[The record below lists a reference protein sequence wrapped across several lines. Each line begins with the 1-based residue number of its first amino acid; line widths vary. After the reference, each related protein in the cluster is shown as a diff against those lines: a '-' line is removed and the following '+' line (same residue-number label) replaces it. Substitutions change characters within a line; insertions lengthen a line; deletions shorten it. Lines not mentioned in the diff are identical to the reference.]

1 MNLLKW
7 KTINDNGEK
16 IVYAQGCIYRH
27 WEIHKSE
34 SYNGYRVKLPELCG
48 EGYGWEYYVF
58 AKLQDA
64 KDSCEYWNKW
74 FLLKNFTEEERAT
87 LNKYFELMDKI
98 EEAHENGY

>member
-1 MNLLKW
+1 
-7 KTINDNGEK
+7 
-16 IVYAQGCIYRH
+16 
-27 WEIHKSE
+27 
-34 SYNGYRVKLPELCG
+34 
-48 EGYGWEYYVF
+48 
-58 AKLQDA
+58 LQDA